1 MCTGDAL
8 LTAACVARDCSMI
21 PDNGTLY
28 LLTAELGENGKV
40 AVKYTQ
46 QVGRYNR
53 TKTFRSNANIY
64 NKDPYY
70 IRLVTVSMAYS

>member
-46 QVGRYNR
+46 QVGR
-53 TKTFRSNANIY
+53 
-64 NKDPYY
+64 
-70 IRLVTVSMAYS
+70 

>member
-21 PDNGTLY
+21 PDSGTLY

-53 TKTFRSNANIY
+53 TKTPIKR
-64 NKDPYY
+64 KY
-70 IRLVTVSMAYS
+70 I